1 MKKIRVGIF
10 GVRRGSYFFDSF
22 LANNAEIVA
31 VCDKSEPHL
40 EKAKEKLG
48 DTITCYKDFDK
59 FIEHPMDAVLLAN
72 YFHEHT
78 PYAIRCL
85 EKDIHVLSECTS
97 NSTMAEG
104 VALVRAA
111 EKSKAFYML
120 CENYPFML
128 FNREMKKIYETGN
141 LGKVLYAEGEYN
153 HPADLTQS
161 SGKGELYD
169 SITHWR
175 TTIPKT
181 YYITHSLAPLMLATG
196 SMPVRVTAMPIYGE
210 PEVPN
215 AVTAKM
221 VADKAAAITC
231 LNDDKS
237 VFRVFGHASFGG
249 HENSYRICGTKGQ
262 TENIR
267 GLGDTVSILY
277 NEWDLPEGVTETYT
291 SYKVEPEADVAEY
304 VKKAG
309 HGGGDFY
316 VIKEF
321 LNCISTNTR
330 PVMDEYFATKLAS
343 VAILGHRSVM
353 AGGAPFDVPDFRNEC
368 DRKKYE
374 NDNATPFYYS
384 DGRKPNIPCCSNPD
398 YKPTEEMVE
407 RFKKAM
413 KS

>member
-10 GVRRGSYFFDSF
+10 GVRRGSNFFDSF

-31 VCDKSEPHL
+31 VCDKSDAHL

-48 DTITCYKDFDK
+48 DTITCYKDFDE

-153 HPADLTQS
+153 HPADITQS

-175 TTIPKT
+175 TTLPKT

-196 SMPVRVTAMPIYGE
+196 SMPVRVTAMPIYCE
-210 PEVPN
+210 PDVPN
-215 AVTAKM
+215 AATASM
-221 VADKAAAITC
+221 VADKAAVITC

-237 VFRVFGHASFGG
+237 VFRVFGHATFGG

-267 GLGDTVSILY
+267 GLKDTVSILY
-277 NEWDLPEGVTETYT
+277 NEWNLPEGVTETYT
-291 SYKVEPEADVAEY
+291 SYKVEPEADVAEF

-368 DRKKYE
+368 DRQKYE

-398 YKPTEEMVE
+398 YKPTEDMVE

-413 KS
+413 ES